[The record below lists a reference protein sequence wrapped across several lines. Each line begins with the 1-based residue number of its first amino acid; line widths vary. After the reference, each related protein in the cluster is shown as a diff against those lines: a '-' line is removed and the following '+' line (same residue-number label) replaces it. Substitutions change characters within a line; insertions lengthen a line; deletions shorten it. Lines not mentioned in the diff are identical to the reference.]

1 MVGFLCGSVIAGQG
15 LDGTADGVASPWV
28 LSQVLENTLL
38 GQNCFTIK
46 YQLIE

>member
-15 LDGTADGVASPWV
+15 LDGTAVASPWV